1 MAATAGSVYND
12 YGQDHGQLVPIR
24 KVRLGTA
31 RFPMRKRAVF
41 L

>member
-24 KVRLGTA
+24 KVRTGTS
-31 RFPMRKRAVF
+31 
-41 L
+41 